1 MNLELVKNVLRS
13 PNNPSIQALFNDE
26 EETVF
31 WVDWRE
37 EDDVLVEY
45 CEAILQTGDLSAEEV
60 DADNEAGFELI
71 IHYKERTI
79 KVPLEIGE
87 GDRHITLVSL
97 NEVLKPD
104 YEIRFCID
112 SDGSDTLAFLPLPST
127 TWQALESEFGEAVA
141 KRFYRLSAKPNLFT
155 DQVSF

>member
-1 MNLELVKNVLRS
+1 MNLALIRQVLAS
-13 PNNPSIQALFNDE
+13 PDSESIEALLDD

-45 CEAILQTGDLSAEEV
+45 CEDILQTGELSAEEL

-71 IHYKERTI
+71 VQYQDNRI

-87 GDRHITLVSL
+87 GDRHITLVAI
-97 NEVLKPD
+97 NQVMQTD

-112 SDGSDTLAFLPLPST
+112 SYGSDTLAFLPLAT
-127 TWQALESEFGEAVA
+127 KDWQALESEFSDAVA
-141 KRFYRLSAKPNLFT
+141 KRFYRLTDKPNLFT
-155 DQVSF
+155 DPVSF